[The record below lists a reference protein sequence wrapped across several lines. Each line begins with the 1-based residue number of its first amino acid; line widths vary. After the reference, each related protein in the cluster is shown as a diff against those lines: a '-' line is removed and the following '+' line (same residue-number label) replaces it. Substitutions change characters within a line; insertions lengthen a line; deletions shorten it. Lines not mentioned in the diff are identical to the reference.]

1 METSGDNQVL
11 LNDTNNN
18 EQKISNITEEIV
30 LFYHFSWPIIIFLC
44 IHSLSII
51 FFFLDFCLI
60 AYKRVIIFDE
70 KRKIIIICDKAIL
83 GICKLNQK
91 TYEISQVKKVRIY
104 VTSKPDHKKVF
115 SKLYYINCD
124 IFSNNGEQES
134 LFGPIDYTEEKFNKV
149 SKILEKHLNTEVV
162 PKEVKVEPLISEE
175 ENNTPNE
182 GNDKITNDGEGFSTL
197 I

>member
-18 EQKISNITEEIV
+18 EQKISNITEKIV
-30 LFYHFSWPIIIFLC
+30 LFYHFSWPVIIFLC
-44 IHSLSII
+44 IHSLCII
-51 FFFLDFCLI
+51 FFFFDFFLVP
-60 AYKRVIIFDE
+60 YKRVIIIDE
-70 KRKIIIICDKAIL
+70 KRKIIIICDKAII
-83 GICKLNQK
+83 GICKLGQK
-91 TYEISQVKKVRIY
+91 IYEISQVKKVRIY
-104 VTSKPDHKKVF
+104 VTSKPDPKKGF

-162 PKEVKVEPLISEE
+162 PKEVEVEPLISEE
-175 ENNTPNE
+175 ENITPSE
-182 GNDKITNDGEGFSTL
+182 GNDKITNDGKASL
-197 I
+197 P

>member
-18 EQKISNITEEIV
+18 EQKISNITEKIV

-44 IHSLSII
+44 IHSLCII
-51 FFFLDFCLI
+51 FFFFDFCLI
-60 AYKRVIIFDE
+60 AYKRVIIIDE
-70 KRKIIIICDKAIL
+70 KRKIIIICDKGIL

-104 VTSKPDHKKVF
+104 VTSKPDPKKGF

-134 LFGPIDYTEEKFNKV
+134 LFGPIDYTEEKFNKF
-149 SKILEKHLNTEVV
+149 SKFLEKHLNTEVV
-162 PKEVKVEPLISEE
+162 PKEVEVEPLISEE
-175 ENNTPNE
+175 ENITPSE
-182 GNDKITNDGEGFSTL
+182 GNDKITNDGKASL
-197 I
+197 P